1 MAEPVMNDD
10 LHLVHALAAAWAAV
24 ERRASGRLG
33 ALHGISLGEFRLLHA
48 LAGAPQGRASRVEL
62 ARAVG
67 LTASAVTRALR
78 PLERM
83 GIVTSVK
90 NERDARL
97 ALATLTPAGAELVA
111 NAAVVVGELVT
122 DLVAGAPLVK
132 ADRSSLIAMLAELG
146 RQ

>member
-1 MAEPVMNDD
+1 MAETATNDD
-10 LHLVHALAAAWAAV
+10 LQLVHALASAWAAV
-24 ERRASGRLG
+24 ERRTSGRLG

-48 LAGAPQGRASRVEL
+48 LAEAPQGRASRVEL

-78 PLERM
+78 PLERL

-90 NERDARL
+90 NDRDARL

-111 NAAVVVGELVT
+111 NAALVVGELVT
-122 DLVAGAPLVK
+122 DLLAGTPLVM
-132 ADRSSLIAMLAELG
+132 ADRAGLIAMLVELG

>member
-1 MAEPVMNDD
+1 MAEAPRTHD
-10 LHLVHALAAAWAAV
+10 LQLVHALAAAWTAV
-24 ERRASGRLG
+24 ERRASSRLG
-33 ALHGISLGEFRLLHA
+33 AIHGISLGEFRLLHA
-48 LAGAPQGRASRVEL
+48 LAEAPQGRASRVEL

-78 PLERM
+78 PLERL
-83 GIVTSVK
+83 GIVASIK

-111 NAAVVVGELVT
+111 NAAVVVSELVT
-122 DLVAGAPLVK
+122 DLLAGAPLVE
-132 ADRSSLIAMLAELG
+132 ADRAGLIAMLVELG